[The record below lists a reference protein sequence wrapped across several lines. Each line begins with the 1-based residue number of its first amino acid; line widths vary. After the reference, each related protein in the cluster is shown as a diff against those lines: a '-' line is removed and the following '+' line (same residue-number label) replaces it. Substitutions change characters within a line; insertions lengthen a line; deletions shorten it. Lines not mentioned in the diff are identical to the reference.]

1 VQILFT
7 IWAFQLLRLSFDEIT
22 PTKKGPYRF
31 AGNDVKR
38 NPDSL
43 LCTITRALLVLSVI
57 GGVAIAMTGRHVN
70 EDLFLSLAAGRDI
83 VQGHL
88 TSPEFRS
95 FTAEGIV
102 WVNQAWLSHLL
113 YYLSFKAF
121 GPLGPV
127 LIKGLLL
134 LGCLWLVFV
143 RCRALGVTIEFS
155 LLGLWAGMLAAT
167 PFLGN
172 RPENFGVFFLLLF
185 SRLLTTAALPRSVR
199 LPAIPLVLAVWSNCH
214 GSFML
219 GLGLLG
225 MKCVLETVRGLF
237 PRLQR
242 PGGDNPRRN
251 AVESWCLL
259 AASLVAV
266 IAGSPFGTENLLM
279 PFRQLG
285 TSQVTAYSRDWLP
298 LWALGND
305 TMGFLGGGSVYP
317 YLAVLCAFALA
328 CVMMLFRKL
337 HEPPSAAR
345 DTGAKADVVMEAII
359 ALVTVILGLRFRRMI
374 LFSAFSLI
382 PLASWVWQSALTSS
396 VPGGD
401 ADSSEPRGP
410 RTSIA
415 ACVGAVLLCVMTGF
429 ICYRAALF
437 PFLPGN
443 PFRPE
448 RSTARELMSFDAYSP
463 LLVEFIEKNKIQ
475 GRALSGW
482 EISAYLMLY
491 RPELRQF
498 MDCRDQS
505 LYPER
510 VIRDYFTILGVLQH
524 GRRDPL
530 SLLDEYHVSTVVL
543 TTEPTDFDCAV
554 SLMQTK
560 KWACIYADENSLVLV
575 RADSPLLRKLS
586 ASDDGDRLWY
596 PNAETKALSRA
607 YLTHF
612 MLGHIPPSLVSR
624 LKAMAREKPVPNHYG
639 FIASGMDNDRGC
651 FKPETVRYLT
661 NEAARLSA
669 TVPRDSRTGRSVSE
683 SLERIYEILQANAL
697 RCGDAEAERRFA
709 LLRRVVQRENEGKR
723 NRYLGKL
730 F

>member
-1 VQILFT
+1 M
-7 IWAFQLLRLSFDEIT
+7 
-22 PTKKGPYRF
+22 
-31 AGNDVKR
+31 KR
-38 NPDSL
+38 NPDSRL
-43 LCTITRALLVLSVI
+43 STITRVLLVLSVI
-57 GGVAIAMTGRHVN
+57 GGVVMAMTGRHVN

-83 VQGHL
+83 VHGHL

-113 YYLSFKAF
+113 YFVSFRAL

-134 LGCLWLVFV
+134 VGCLWLVFV
-143 RCRALGVTIEFS
+143 RCRAMGVTVEVS

-185 SRLLTTAALPRSVR
+185 SPLLTLTRIPRPVR
-199 LPAIPLVLAVWSNCH
+199 MLGIPLVLALWSNCH

-219 GLGLLG
+219 GIGLLG
-225 MKCVLETVRGLF
+225 MKCVLETLRSVF
-237 PRLQR
+237 PRIRSPYEATPL
-242 PGGDNPRRN
+242 RN
-251 AVESWCLL
+251 AMESWCLL

-266 IAGSPFGTENLLM
+266 VVGSPFGMENLLM

-298 LWALGND
+298 LWTFAGD
-305 TMGFLGGGSVYP
+305 TMGFLGGRSVYP
-317 YLAVLCAFALA
+317 YLAFLCAFALA
-328 CVMMLFRKL
+328 CVMMLFRRL
-337 HEPPSAAR
+337 HEPPWAAR
-345 DTGAKADVVMEAII
+345 DTDPKADPVMEALIV
-359 ALVTVILGLRFRRMI
+359 LVTMTLALRFRRMI

-382 PLASWVWQSALTSS
+382 PLASWVWQSALVSS
-396 VPGGD
+396 PPDRD
-401 ADSSEPRGP
+401 ADSSESRRP
-410 RTSIA
+410 RTGACIA
-415 ACVGAVLLCVMTGF
+415 AALLCIVTGF
-429 ICYRAALF
+429 ICYHTALF
-437 PFLPGN
+437 PYLPGN
-443 PFRPE
+443 PFRPA
-448 RSTARELMSFDAYSP
+448 RSVVRELMSFDAYSP
-463 LLVEFIEKNKIQ
+463 SLVAFLEKNKIQ

-482 EISAYLMLY
+482 EISPYLMLY
-491 RPELRQF
+491 RPELRLF

-510 VIRDYFTILGVLQH
+510 VIRDYFTILGVLPR
-524 GRRDPL
+524 GGKDPL

-554 SLMQTK
+554 YLMQTK
-560 KWACIYADENSLVLV
+560 KWACIYADESSLVLM
-575 RADSPLLRKLS
+575 RADSGPIRNLS
-586 ASDDGDRLWY
+586 ASDDGDGLWY

-612 MLGHIPPSLVSR
+612 MLGHIPRSLVSR
-624 LKAMAREKPVPNHYG
+624 LKALAREKPVPNYYG
-639 FIASGMDNDRGC
+639 FISSGKDNDRGC
-651 FKPETVRYLT
+651 FKPETVRYLI

-669 TVPRDSRTGRSVSE
+669 MVPGTSRTGRLAGE
-683 SLERIYEILQANAL
+683 SLERIYEILEANAL
-697 RCGDAEAERRFA
+697 RCGAAEVAKRFELMKDEIRSA
-709 LLRRVVQRENEGKR
+709 NQRIR
-723 NRYLGKL
+723 DRYLGRL